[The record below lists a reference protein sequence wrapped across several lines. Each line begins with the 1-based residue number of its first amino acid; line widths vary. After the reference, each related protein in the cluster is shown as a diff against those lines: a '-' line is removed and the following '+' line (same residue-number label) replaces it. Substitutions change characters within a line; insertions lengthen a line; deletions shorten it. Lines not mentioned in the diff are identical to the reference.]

1 MIFHSRVAQT
11 AILATGSALASLT
24 ATLGDR
30 AHAEGKL
37 DASYTISFARI
48 RVGDI
53 SATGVFGESEYAI
66 SARGRGLFRKLRTNR
81 RPPRVPACQISF
93 RRPRNGDGARTGR
106 RHAAAGAVQN
116 VGCEC
121 ARKPSDRG
129 QPVRSNSAIFNGC

>member
-11 AILATGSALASLT
+11 TILATGSALALLT
-24 ATLGDR
+24 AALGDR

-66 SARGRGLFRKLRTNR
+66 SARGWWHHES
-81 RPPRVPACQISF
+81 IS
-93 RRPRNGDGARTGR
+93 GR
-106 RHAAAGAVQN
+106 RSLLLHTRHHQGWL
-116 VGCEC
+116 
-121 ARKPSDRG
+121 S
-129 QPVRSNSAIFNGC
+129 RSYNFHL